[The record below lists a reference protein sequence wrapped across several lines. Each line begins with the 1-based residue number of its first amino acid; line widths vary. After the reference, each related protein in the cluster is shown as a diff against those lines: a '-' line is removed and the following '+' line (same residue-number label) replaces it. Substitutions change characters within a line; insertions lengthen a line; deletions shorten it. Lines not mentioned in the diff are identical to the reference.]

1 MENSRNVEY
10 NLSVYKH
17 TLNDIKKVTASA
29 MDDTQLKALAQ
40 ALKKRAQNGESVK
53 DLLPEVFAVVFEV
66 VKRTMGMTPHDVQL
80 LAATAMAE
88 GRIVEL
94 PTGEGK
100 TLAAVFVACL
110 GALSDKGVHV
120 LTFNDYLAKR
130 DALWMKPVYEFW
142 GLSVSYINEGMSQKE
157 RKKAYSAD
165 VTYLTAK
172 EAGFDYLRGF
182 LVYETDSIVQRPFH
196 MAIIDEADSILID
209 EARIPLV
216 IAGDMPVQIE
226 IDRNIFDAVSKLQI
240 DNHFVMDEYANNISL
255 TESGVTFLE
264 GQIGLSNLYGAENLE
279 LLAKVNVI
287 LQAQF
292 LLKRDVDYI
301 VRNEEV
307 QLVDEFTGRIVKNRE
322 WPDGLQAAVEI
333 KEGIIPKAH
342 GIVMNRMTLQN
353 FFQFYP
359 NLCGMT
365 GTAGSSAHEFYEFY
379 NKSVTVIPPHRPC
392 IRIDHPDYVFATK
405 EAKYQAVVG
414 EIRKVHAAGRPILV
428 GTATIE
434 ESEYLAATLR
444 PYVPGVTVLNAK
456 NDAEEAEIIANA
468 GKPDAVTISTNMA
481 GRGVDIRLGGRNGEK
496 FDQVCALG
504 GLYVIG
510 TNRYESVRIDNQLR
524 GRAGRQGDPGESR
537 FFISLEDDLMVKYC
551 LSDNIPPKYMDR
563 KHNGPLNNPAIN
575 KAVTHTQRV
584 VEGQT
589 LDAKITLSKYSSVA
603 EDQRKIVYEKRMRIL
618 NDEDALSVLE
628 KTNPDKFR
636 EILAQVPEREFLR
649 AQKEIELFTINQ
661 CWADHLLIIESALDE
676 VQVISQARGDPYST
690 YNRKLIE
697 AFDDLEKH
705 IRSVILE
712 IFDRIVIVDGHID
725 LAERG
730 VRGPSSTRTYMVNDG
745 TEQLNVINGLAASSN
760 PVSALLFG
768 FYLFVVFFDKLIKRK
783 R

>member
-365 GTAGSSAHEFYEFY
+365 GTAGSSAHEFY

-392 IRIDHPDYVFATK
+392 IRIDLPIMSSQQK
-405 EAKYQAVVG
+405 KPNIKLSSGKSEKYTRQ
-414 EIRKVHAAGRPILV
+414 AGRSLW
-428 GTATIE
+428 ARRQ
-434 ESEYLAATLR
+434 SR
-444 PYVPGVTVLNAK
+444 NRS
-456 NDAEEAEIIANA
+456 
-468 GKPDAVTISTNMA
+468 IS
-481 GRGVDIRLGGRNGEK
+481 
-496 FDQVCALG
+496 
-504 GLYVIG
+504 
-510 TNRYESVRIDNQLR
+510 
-524 GRAGRQGDPGESR
+524 P
-537 FFISLEDDLMVKYC
+537 
-551 LSDNIPPKYMDR
+551 
-563 KHNGPLNNPAIN
+563 
-575 KAVTHTQRV
+575 QRS
-584 VEGQT
+584 GH
-589 LDAKITLSKYSSVA
+589 
-603 EDQRKIVYEKRMRIL
+603 M
-618 NDEDALSVLE
+618 
-628 KTNPDKFR
+628 FR
-636 EILAQVPEREFLR
+636 E
-649 AQKEIELFTINQ
+649 
-661 CWADHLLIIESALDE
+661 
-676 VQVISQARGDPYST
+676 
-690 YNRKLIE
+690 
-697 AFDDLEKH
+697 
-705 IRSVILE
+705 
-712 IFDRIVIVDGHID
+712 
-725 LAERG
+725 
-730 VRGPSSTRTYMVNDG
+730 
-745 TEQLNVINGLAASSN
+745 
-760 PVSALLFG
+760 
-768 FYLFVVFFDKLIKRK
+768 
-783 R
+783 